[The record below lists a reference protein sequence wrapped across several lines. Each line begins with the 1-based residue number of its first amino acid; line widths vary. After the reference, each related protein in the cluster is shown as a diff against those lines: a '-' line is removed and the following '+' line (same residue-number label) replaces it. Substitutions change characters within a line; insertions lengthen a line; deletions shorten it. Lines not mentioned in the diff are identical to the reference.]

1 MFVCGFFDELS
12 SYVFRR
18 GVAFL
23 KMVEVLHFLELLF
36 IHLLGSF
43 QSKDDSLKF

>member
-1 MFVCGFFDELS
+1 MCGFFDKLS

-18 GVAFL
+18 GLAFL
-23 KMVEVLHFLELLF
+23 KMVKAVHFLELLF

-43 QSKDDSLKF
+43 QSKG